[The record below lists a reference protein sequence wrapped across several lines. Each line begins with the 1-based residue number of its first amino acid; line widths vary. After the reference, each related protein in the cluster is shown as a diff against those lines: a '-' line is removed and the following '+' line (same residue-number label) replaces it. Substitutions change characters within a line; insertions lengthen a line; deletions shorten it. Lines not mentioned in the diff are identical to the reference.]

1 MYSVTVRDRVMIAH
15 SFQGEIFG
23 PAQRSHGATYVVD
36 AEFRRAKLDSDGLV
50 IDIGLAHRLLA
61 AVLEPWAYRDL
72 DELPEFKGINT
83 TTEYLAGEV
92 TRRLTEAL
100 PPELRGPEGLASL
113 AVTLKESDV
122 AWARHVVEL
131 AG

>member
-1 MYSVTVRDRVMIAH
+1 MFSVTVRDRVMIAH
-15 SFQGEIFG
+15 SFRGEIFG

-36 AEFRRAKLDSDGLV
+36 AEFSRSELDGDGLV

-72 DELPEFKGINT
+72 DQLEEFDGINT

-92 TRRLTEAL
+92 TRRLAESL
-100 PPELRGPEGLASL
+100 PDDVRSGLTTI
-113 AVTLKESDV
+113 AVTLRESDV
-122 AWARHVVEL
+122 AWARHTRTL
-131 AG
+131 